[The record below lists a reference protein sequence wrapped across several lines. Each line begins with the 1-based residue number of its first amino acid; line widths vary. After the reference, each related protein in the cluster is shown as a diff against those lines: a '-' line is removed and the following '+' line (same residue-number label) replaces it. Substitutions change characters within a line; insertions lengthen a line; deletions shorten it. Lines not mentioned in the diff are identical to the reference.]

1 MLLSICIPTFNRK
14 SQVESLIL
22 HLKKQIIKY
31 NLYRD
36 CEIVVCENSDK
47 EKQLVDSNFKKKHKR
62 NVRFLKPNIPGSFQS
77 NLNNLINSSKG
88 KFTWFL
94 GDDDYIFDNA
104 LDVIINSI
112 KKNKIDSSYIT
123 FRCSGKPGLQRSK
136 NNDIYF
142 SKLPKS
148 KHSNKKDYKN
158 LITMNGDIFLKDYW
172 LSVIFLSLCIFKT
185 KEFRSFI
192 KKKSVKKYSSP
203 GYHHASYLIPFINTK
218 SVTVLLD
225 ILIEDSYNFK
235 FYEPEGQFKAWI
247 TSWINFTFYL
257 DKIFKINDSV
267 IFEMRKIS
275 ILQIISMYKYSL
287 LFHLSFKK
295 SKVIENIYMSY
306 FQKSKIKFYPEY
318 LLLKLSYYSIRLIN
332 FSKIISLLITRVAK
346 IIDKD
351 YFSRRNI
358 LKFKRNFSLI
368 KSKKATIS
376 DYAKKWTTNKN
387 YSNNFF

>member
-14 SQVESLIL
+14 SQVENLIIL
-22 HLKKQIIKY
+22 LKKQIKKF
-31 NLYRD
+31 NLHKD
-36 CEIVVCENSDK
+36 CEIVVCENSDQK
-47 EKQLVDSNFKKKHKR
+47 KHLIKKNFKKKNKR

-77 NLNNLINSSKG
+77 NLNNLIKSAKG

-112 KKNKIDSSYIT
+112 KFNKIESSYIT
-123 FRCSGKPGLQRSK
+123 FRCSGKPGQQRSR

-148 KHSNKKDYKN
+148 KKSYKKNYRN
-158 LITMNGDIFLKDYW
+158 FITMNGNKFLKDYW

-185 KEFRSFI
+185 NEFRSYV
-192 KKKSVKKYSSP
+192 KKRFVKKYSSP
-203 GYHHASYLIPFINTK
+203 GYHHASYLIPFIRNK

-235 FYEPEGQFKAWI
+235 FYAPEGQFKAWI
-247 TSWINFTFYL
+247 TSWIKFTFYL
-257 DKIFKINDSV
+257 DKIFKINSNV
-267 IFEMRKIS
+267 ILEMRKIS

-295 SKVIENIYMSY
+295 SKIIEKIYVSY
-306 FQKSKIKFYPEY
+306 FQNSKIKFYPEY
-318 LLLKLSYYSIRLIN
+318 LLLKLSLYTIKLIN
-332 FSKIISLLITRVAK
+332 FSKTISFIITGIAK
-346 IIDKD
+346 IIDKN
-351 YFSRRNI
+351 YFSKNNI
-358 LKFKRNFSLI
+358 LKFKRNFYLI
-368 KSKKATIS
+368 ENKKATIS
-376 DYAKKWTTNKN
+376 DYSKKWTVNQN
-387 YSNNFF
+387 